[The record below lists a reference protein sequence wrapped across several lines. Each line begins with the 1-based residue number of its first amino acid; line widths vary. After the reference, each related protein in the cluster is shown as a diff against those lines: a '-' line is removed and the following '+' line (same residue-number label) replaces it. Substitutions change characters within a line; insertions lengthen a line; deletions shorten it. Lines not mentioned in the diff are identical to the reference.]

1 MRFVNSASVGKY
13 AEIISLMHGKM
24 RKKKSWLAV
33 NVIIIIYRK
42 NVTSDGMRDEFGW
55 RQFKEPSRSDHCEG
69 PTTNVTNNLCE
80 RVGHV
85 VTWKIFNCAL
95 HCG

>member
-33 NVIIIIYRK
+33 NVIIIIYREK
-42 NVTSDGMRDEFGW
+42 NVTSDGMRDECSW
-55 RQFKEPSRSDHCEG
+55 RRFREPSLSDHCEG
-69 PTTNVTNNLCE
+69 PTKNVSSE
-80 RVGHV
+80 
-85 VTWKIFNCAL
+85 
-95 HCG
+95 